1 MTIIE
6 GDHGAVTPPRD
17 EIVRLLSVDAVVEDA
32 IEEAKIED
40 AIIEEAVAALP
51 PFAVDIAIVGMG
63 YVGLPTA
70 LSFHAA
76 GRRVLGIDVS
86 AERLAAIR
94 DEQAD
99 LLDSDRVR
107 LHDALTDGRFT
118 LSSDPETLTSAECII
133 ICVPTPVDA
142 YLVPDLA
149 ILRKACASVVAHAV
163 PGHLIVLTS
172 TTYVG
177 STYDLLVA
185 PLLERGLIP
194 GTDVFIAFS
203 PERIDPGND
212 QHAHEDVARVVGG
225 VTPRCSE
232 KAEKA
237 LASYARLVHRVSSP
251 EAAEMTKLLE
261 NTFRAVNIAM
271 INEFADAS
279 RTLRLDVMEVIRAA
293 STKPYG
299 FMPFT
304 PGAGVGGHCIP
315 CDPHYLL
322 WQLRKEHTSTPLIDQ
337 AMKSIAARP
346 HRVVERAREVLSQA
360 GKPLNGSTVLLVG
373 VSYKPDVEDVRESP
387 ALEIAEDLLAA
398 GAELTYFDPYI
409 PALRLHSGRILKSVV
424 QPDVAAADLVVTHT
438 LHSNLEPSFFTGAQ
452 LVLDATYRLSLGPNG
467 ETL

>member
-1 MTIIE
+1 
-6 GDHGAVTPPRD
+6 
-17 EIVRLLSVDAVVEDA
+17 
-32 IEEAKIED
+32 
-40 AIIEEAVAALP
+40 
-51 PFAVDIAIVGMG
+51 
-63 YVGLPTA
+63 
-70 LSFHAA
+70 
-76 GRRVLGIDVS
+76 
-86 AERLAAIR
+86 
-94 DEQAD
+94 
-99 LLDSDRVR
+99 
-107 LHDALTDGRFT
+107 
-118 LSSDPETLTSAECII
+118 
-133 ICVPTPVDA
+133 
-142 YLVPDLA
+142 
-149 ILRKACASVVAHAV
+149 
-163 PGHLIVLTS
+163 LIVLTS

-212 QHAHEDVARVVGG
+212 RHAHEDVARVVGG

-237 LASYARLVHRVSSP
+237 LASYARVVHRVSSP

-279 RTLRLDVMEVIRAA
+279 RALRLDVMEVIRAA

-322 WQLRKEHTSTPLIDQ
+322 WQLRKEHLSTPLIDQ

-346 HRVVERAREVLSQA
+346 HRVLERAREVLSQA
-360 GKPLNGSTVLLVG
+360 GKPLNGSKVLLVG

-398 GAELTYFDPYI
+398 GADLTYFDPYI
-409 PALRLHSGRILKSVV
+409 PALRLHSGKVLKSVID
-424 QPDVAAADLVVTHT
+424 PDVAAADLVVTHT
-438 LHSNLEPSFFTGAQ
+438 LHSDLEPGLLTPAQ
-452 LVLDATYRLSLGPNG
+452 LLLDATYRVPLGPNG
-467 ETL
+467 VTL